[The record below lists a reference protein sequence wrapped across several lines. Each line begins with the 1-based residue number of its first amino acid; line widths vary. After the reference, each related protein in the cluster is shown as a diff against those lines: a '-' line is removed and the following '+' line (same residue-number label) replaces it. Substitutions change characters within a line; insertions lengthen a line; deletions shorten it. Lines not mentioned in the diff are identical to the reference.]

1 MLHISGALWVL
12 GNGKK
17 LLGRPGVER
26 REIVK
31 WILGQ

>member
-17 LLGRPGVER
+17 LLGRPGVEGR
-26 REIVK
+26 KISK
-31 WILGQ
+31 WDLGQ